1 MKEKILV
8 YLASH
13 PDSRKR
19 MIASDIGIWQC
30 DAHFLAA
37 MRELEQAGQIKATYH
52 KDYANMDF
60 YFTFSFTVLDKL
72 FYLFYNRLIKRK
84 GK

>member
-1 MKEKILV
+1 MKEKILI
-8 YLASH
+8 YLAAH

-19 MIASDIGIWQC
+19 MIASGIGIWQC
-30 DAHFLAA
+30 DTLFLAA

-60 YFTFSFTVLDKL
+60 YDTFS
-72 FYLFYNRLIKRK
+72 II
-84 GK
+84 GA